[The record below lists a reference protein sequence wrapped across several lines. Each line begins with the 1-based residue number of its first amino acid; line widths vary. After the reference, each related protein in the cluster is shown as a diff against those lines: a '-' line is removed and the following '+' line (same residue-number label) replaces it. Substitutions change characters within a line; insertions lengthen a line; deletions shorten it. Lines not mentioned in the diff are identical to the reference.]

1 MKAASTT
8 GPADEGWTWKSVV
21 AWGCLIPALW
31 LILYALSLA
40 SDSTRAA
47 TEVAQSKRADA
58 VMVCND
64 GVIVYRDDSML
75 HKLTGH
81 LFDKG
86 SFMCTDWRMRE
97 VGSLR

>member
-1 MKAASTT
+1 MSS
-8 GPADEGWTWKSVV
+8 PADDGWTWKSILG
-21 AWGCLIPALW
+21 WGCLLPALW

-47 TEVAQSKRADA
+47 TEVVQSRRDNT
-58 VMVCND
+58 VMMCND
-64 GVIVYRDDSML
+64 GVIVYHDDSVF

-81 LFDKG
+81 LFDRG
-86 SFMCTDWRMRE
+86 SFMCIDWSLRE